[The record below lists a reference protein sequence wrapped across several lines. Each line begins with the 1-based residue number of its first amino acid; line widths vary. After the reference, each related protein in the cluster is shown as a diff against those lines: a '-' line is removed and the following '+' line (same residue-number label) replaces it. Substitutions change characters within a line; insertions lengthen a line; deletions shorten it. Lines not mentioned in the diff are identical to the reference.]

1 MNAQQRGGGAKK
13 MQRLDLTLCERG
25 LAESREKA
33 KALIMA
39 GEVVVNGKV
48 IDKAGTRVS
57 PTAAIEVRGK
67 LPYVSRGGLK
77 LARALEVFPVEVR
90 DRVCLD
96 AGASTGGFTDC
107 LLQKGAQKVIAVD
120 VGYGQFAWKLRQD
133 PRVILMEKT
142 NVRYLTQEQL
152 PELPSLITADLSFI
166 SLEKVLI
173 PLVGLLT
180 ADGEIICLVKPQF
193 EAGRDKVGKKG
204 VVREAGV
211 HLEVLER
218 IIDLGEGLR
227 LKLGGVTYSPL
238 LGPEGNIEF
247 LVYWRRRGEEVK
259 RPNLEALVDQA
270 WQEVKG

>member
-1 MNAQQRGGGAKK
+1 

-57 PTAAIEVRGK
+57 PTAAIEVKGK

-107 LLQKGAQKVIAVD
+107 LLQKGAKMVIAVD

-133 PRVILMEKT
+133 PRVALMEKT

-166 SLEKVLI
+166 SLEKVLT

-180 ADGEIICLVKPQF
+180 EDGEIICLVKPQF
-193 EAGRDKVGKKG
+193 EAGRNKVGKKG

-218 IIDLGEGLR
+218 IINVGESLR

-238 LGPEGNIEF
+238 LGPQGNIEF
-247 LVYWRRRGEEVK
+247 LVYWRRHGEEIE
-259 RPNLEALVDQA
+259 RPDLEALVDQA

>member
-1 MNAQQRGGGAKK
+1 M
-13 MQRLDLTLCERG
+13 
-25 LAESREKA
+25 
-33 KALIMA
+33 
-39 GEVVVNGKV
+39 VNGKV

-204 VVREAGV
+204 VVREAGASGSP
-211 HLEVLER
+211 
-218 IIDLGEGLR
+218 GE
-227 LKLGGVTYSPL
+227 
-238 LGPEGNIEF
+238 NH
-247 LVYWRRRGEEVK
+247 
-259 RPNLEALVDQA
+259 
-270 WQEVKG
+270 

>member
-1 MNAQQRGGGAKK
+1 